1 MRCTRECSLDS
12 VHLVSRGL
20 DAFVGCSAGSS
31 QRCVKMSSYVSSF
44 MFDET
49 RAWGSWK
56 AYPAEEFPADEVV
69 CKSLCFF
76 GFHFSS
82 YVENVLVS
90 EEKGES
96 NVGS

>member
-20 DAFVGCSAGSS
+20 DAFVECSAGSS

-44 MFDET
+44 MFDEAG
-49 RAWGSWK
+49 AWGSWK

-69 CKSLCFF
+69 CKGPCFF
-76 GFHFSS
+76 RLDFAS
-82 YVENVLVS
+82 YIEYVLVS
-90 EEKGES
+90 EE
-96 NVGS
+96 